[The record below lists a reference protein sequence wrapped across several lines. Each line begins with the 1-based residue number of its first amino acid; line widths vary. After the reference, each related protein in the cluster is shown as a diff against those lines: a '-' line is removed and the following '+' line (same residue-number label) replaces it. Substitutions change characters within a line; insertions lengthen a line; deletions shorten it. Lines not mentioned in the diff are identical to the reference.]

1 MPFPQQIRLRNQ
13 ISTVDGIFERHQLDA
28 SKINALK
35 PLIDHFEI
43 RLPFI
48 GGFSSGKSSLINA
61 LIKEPLLSTE
71 ITAETAVAAEL
82 RYGTARR
89 FVGQLPGGKTHPFS
103 EEDVRHNRLSA
114 LIPHGWLNIELPC
127 DALAAHPHLVLVD
140 MPGWGSGIEAHQR
153 VVDDY
158 ADRSLA
164 YVVVVSVEE
173 GTLRD
178 NLRKA
183 LLELAVQDKPVILV
197 VSKAHKRSDD
207 EAAAVAKAL
216 TTEITQL
223 MGQAPQAV
231 ALTSAAKRDTAQL
244 ERALHQLD
252 AKAEAVFEASIVK
265 PWRSELQRAAQLMQM
280 LTNQDF
286 QDAALISAEI
296 ENFEQKMR
304 EFDERLARETEG
316 LEERV
321 GPMIGAIRIRV
332 ENALAGRLDALT
344 DRALAG
350 SNISDDILG
359 TARLV
364 ISQALKEEFEP
375 TMHRYLDRLADALPS
390 QLDFQLDFGSNK
402 VGDNTGNEFGWKGLA
417 TTLGPLLIAIPH
429 PFAKIAAVVLPIL
442 GSLFGGSSDR
452 KRQEIEE
459 ARQHERARSK
469 VRSALT
475 EAAAQIEA
483 QLQPVMQ
490 QQVQK
495 AKEAVTKNIATERAD
510 VQKILQAKRRALE
523 EGETQAAAQR
533 ALAQADLQQLTHML
547 DDIATEHRP

>member
-103 EEDVRHNRLSA
+103 EEDVRQNRLSA

-231 ALTSAAKRDTAQL
+231 ALTSATKRDTAQL

-316 LEERV
+316 LGERV

-375 TMHRYLDRLADALPS
+375 AMHRYLDRLADALPTQPTRFS
-390 QLDFQLDFGSNK
+390 
-402 VGDNTGNEFGWKGLA
+402 VGLW
-417 TTLGPLLIAIPH
+417 
-429 PFAKIAAVVLPIL
+429 
-442 GSLFGGSSDR
+442 
-452 KRQEIEE
+452 
-459 ARQHERARSK
+459 
-469 VRSALT
+469 
-475 EAAAQIEA
+475 
-483 QLQPVMQ
+483 
-490 QQVQK
+490 
-495 AKEAVTKNIATERAD
+495 
-510 VQKILQAKRRALE
+510 LE
-523 EGETQAAAQR
+523 QSGR
-533 ALAQADLQQLTHML
+533 
-547 DDIATEHRP
+547 